1 MQHECVRTLHKQFS
15 IRLVRDRCH
24 KLRVWHALYSPLF
37 AAVINCS
44 RVLTAK
50 KRHSLLFVL
59 CLHHCEPSS
68 NRFCS
73 AYYCH
78 YISLF
83 MWQLKYNFTFHSNIL
98 FSLSLSLC
106 LSLVSFLFM
115 HTKFYGKISLGEK
128 NRILHTK
135 QEPIGIGIEV
145 ITLFVCD
152 WKIAIKSVFWLFSW
166 KSELL
171 FYDYFPQNET
181 TCN

>member
-83 MWQLKYNFTFHSNIL
+83 MWQLKYIPLHTFCSVLHFVSVCMSSLLHMKCCYSQMKCAWRQKKNRQNNSPKWHWSDHFICLRLENSN
-98 FSLSLSLC
+98 SLSPNCSHRNLSR
-106 LSLVSFLFM
+106 LF
-115 HTKFYGKISLGEK
+115 TIIIFV
-128 NRILHTK
+128 NR
-135 QEPIGIGIEV
+135 
-145 ITLFVCD
+145 
-152 WKIAIKSVFWLFSW
+152 
-166 KSELL
+166 
-171 FYDYFPQNET
+171 T